1 MIHCIGE
8 EEVPV
13 EEAAVT
19 GTQIPPG
26 ESHLGAI
33 KWWNHGYCDN

>member
-1 MIHCIGE
+1 VIQNIGE

-13 EEAAVT
+13 EEAVVT

-26 ESHLGAI
+26 ESYLDAFQ
-33 KWWNHGYCDN
+33 